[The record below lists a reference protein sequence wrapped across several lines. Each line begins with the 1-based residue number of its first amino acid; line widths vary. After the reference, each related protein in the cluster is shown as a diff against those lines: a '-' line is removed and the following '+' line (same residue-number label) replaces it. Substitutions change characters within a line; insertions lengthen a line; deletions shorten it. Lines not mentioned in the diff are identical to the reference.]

1 MEKDIIQIGLE
12 FVFGPLLK
20 DEVDENGNDSTGVKF
35 VDEDVILQKLD
46 KETSDLWCSLWSNDP
61 ESPSG
66 MHFDEIREKD
76 GKPII
81 ITSGYRC
88 QELNKKVGGKS
99 NSFHLKGLAADL
111 KYSVE
116 LWTFLTQ
123 HAKFDK
129 LILETSKSA
138 KWIHC
143 QFSKENERNQI
154 LSLNV

>member
-1 MEKDIIQIGLE
+1 MMKTPKYFTFLEMIKSSTADKNNIDNNPTNPEIIDNINYTMERL
-12 FVFGPLLK
+12 
-20 DEVDENGNDSTGVKF
+20 
-35 VDEDVILQKLD
+35 
-46 KETSDLWCSLWSNDP
+46 
-61 ESPSG
+61 
-66 MHFDEIREKD
+66 DEIREKY

-88 QELNKKVGGKS
+88 KELNKKVGGKS

-111 KYSVE
+111 KYSIE

-123 HAKFDK
+123 YAKFDK

-154 LSLNV
+154 LSLNA

>member
-1 MEKDIIQIGLE
+1 MMKTHKYFTFLEMIKSSTADKNNIDNNPTNPEIIDNINYTMERL
-12 FVFGPLLK
+12 
-20 DEVDENGNDSTGVKF
+20 
-35 VDEDVILQKLD
+35 
-46 KETSDLWCSLWSNDP
+46 
-61 ESPSG
+61 
-66 MHFDEIREKD
+66 DEIREKY

-154 LSLNV
+154 LSLNA

>member
-1 MEKDIIQIGLE
+1 MMKTPKYFTFLEMIKSSTADKNNIDNNPTNPEIIDNINYTMERL
-12 FVFGPLLK
+12 
-20 DEVDENGNDSTGVKF
+20 
-35 VDEDVILQKLD
+35 
-46 KETSDLWCSLWSNDP
+46 
-61 ESPSG
+61 
-66 MHFDEIREKD
+66 DEIRDKY

-123 HAKFDK
+123 HAKFDQ
-129 LILETSKSA
+129 LIMETSKST
-138 KWIHC
+138 KWIHIS
-143 QFSKENERNQI
+143 FSKENERNQI

>member
-1 MEKDIIQIGLE
+1 MMKTHKYFTFLEMIKSSTADKNNIDNNPTNPEIIDNINYTIERL
-12 FVFGPLLK
+12 
-20 DEVDENGNDSTGVKF
+20 
-35 VDEDVILQKLD
+35 
-46 KETSDLWCSLWSNDP
+46 
-61 ESPSG
+61 
-66 MHFDEIREKD
+66 DEIREKY

-88 QELNKKVGGKS
+88 KELNKKVGGKS

>member
-1 MEKDIIQIGLE
+1 MKTPKYFTFLEMIKSSTADKNNIDNNPTNPEIIDNINYTIGRL
-12 FVFGPLLK
+12 
-20 DEVDENGNDSTGVKF
+20 
-35 VDEDVILQKLD
+35 
-46 KETSDLWCSLWSNDP
+46 
-61 ESPSG
+61 
-66 MHFDEIREKD
+66 DEIREKY

>member
-1 MEKDIIQIGLE
+1 MKTPKYFTFLEMIKSPTADKNNIDNNPTNPEIIDNINYTIERL
-12 FVFGPLLK
+12 
-20 DEVDENGNDSTGVKF
+20 
-35 VDEDVILQKLD
+35 
-46 KETSDLWCSLWSNDP
+46 
-61 ESPSG
+61 
-66 MHFDEIREKD
+66 DEIREKY

>member
-1 MEKDIIQIGLE
+1 MMKTPKYFTFLEMIKSSTADKNNIDNNPTNPERIDNINYTMERL
-12 FVFGPLLK
+12 
-20 DEVDENGNDSTGVKF
+20 
-35 VDEDVILQKLD
+35 
-46 KETSDLWCSLWSNDP
+46 
-61 ESPSG
+61 
-66 MHFDEIREKD
+66 DEIREKY

-88 QELNKKVGGKS
+88 QELNTKVGGKS

>member
-1 MEKDIIQIGLE
+1 MKTHKYFTFLEMIKSSTADKNNINNNPTNPEIIDNINYTMERL
-12 FVFGPLLK
+12 
-20 DEVDENGNDSTGVKF
+20 
-35 VDEDVILQKLD
+35 
-46 KETSDLWCSLWSNDP
+46 
-61 ESPSG
+61 
-66 MHFDEIREKD
+66 DEIREKY

-88 QELNKKVGGKS
+88 QELNEKVGGKS

-129 LILETSKSA
+129 LILETSKST

-154 LSLNV
+154 FSLNV

>member
-1 MEKDIIQIGLE
+1 MKTHKYFTFLEMIKSSTADKNNIDNNPTNPEIIDNINYTIERL
-12 FVFGPLLK
+12 
-20 DEVDENGNDSTGVKF
+20 
-35 VDEDVILQKLD
+35 
-46 KETSDLWCSLWSNDP
+46 
-61 ESPSG
+61 
-66 MHFDEIREKD
+66 DEIREKY

-88 QELNKKVGGKS
+88 KELNKKVGGKS

>member
-1 MEKDIIQIGLE
+1 MKTPKYFTFLEMIKSSTADKNNIDNNPTNPEIIDNINYTIERL
-12 FVFGPLLK
+12 
-20 DEVDENGNDSTGVKF
+20 
-35 VDEDVILQKLD
+35 
-46 KETSDLWCSLWSNDP
+46 
-61 ESPSG
+61 
-66 MHFDEIREKD
+66 DEIREKY

-88 QELNKKVGGKS
+88 QELNEKVGGKS

>member
-1 MEKDIIQIGLE
+1 MKTPKYFTFLEMIKSSTADKNNIDNNPTNPEIIDNINYTMERL
-12 FVFGPLLK
+12 
-20 DEVDENGNDSTGVKF
+20 
-35 VDEDVILQKLD
+35 
-46 KETSDLWCSLWSNDP
+46 
-61 ESPSG
+61 
-66 MHFDEIREKD
+66 DEIREKY

-88 QELNKKVGGKS
+88 SELNKKVGGKS

-154 LSLNV
+154 FSLNV

>member
-1 MEKDIIQIGLE
+1 MMKTPKYFTFLEMIKSSTADKNNIDNNPTNPEIIDNINYTMERL
-12 FVFGPLLK
+12 
-20 DEVDENGNDSTGVKF
+20 
-35 VDEDVILQKLD
+35 
-46 KETSDLWCSLWSNDP
+46 
-61 ESPSG
+61 
-66 MHFDEIREKD
+66 DEIREKY

>member
-1 MEKDIIQIGLE
+1 MKTHKYFTFLEMIKSSTADKNNIDNNPTNPEIIDNINYTMER
-12 FVFGPLLK
+12 
-20 DEVDENGNDSTGVKF
+20 
-35 VDEDVILQKLD
+35 LD
-46 KETSDLWCSLWSNDP
+46 D
-61 ESPSG
+61 
-66 MHFDEIREKD
+66 IREKY

-88 QELNKKVGGKS
+88 KELNKKVGGKS

-143 QFSKENERNQI
+143 QFSKENEKNQI
-154 LSLNV
+154 LSLNA

>member
-1 MEKDIIQIGLE
+1 MKTPKYFTFLEMIKSSTADKNNIDNNPTNTEIIDNINYTMERL
-12 FVFGPLLK
+12 
-20 DEVDENGNDSTGVKF
+20 
-35 VDEDVILQKLD
+35 
-46 KETSDLWCSLWSNDP
+46 
-61 ESPSG
+61 
-66 MHFDEIREKD
+66 DEIREKY

-88 QELNKKVGGKS
+88 QELNKKVGGKP

-129 LILETSKSA
+129 LILETSKST

-143 QFSKENERNQI
+143 QFSKENEKNQI

>member
-1 MEKDIIQIGLE
+1 MLKYFTFTEMIKSPTADKNKINNEPTDPTIISNINYTMERL
-12 FVFGPLLK
+12 
-20 DEVDENGNDSTGVKF
+20 
-35 VDEDVILQKLD
+35 
-46 KETSDLWCSLWSNDP
+46 
-61 ESPSG
+61 
-66 MHFDEIREKD
+66 DEIREKY

-88 QELNKKVGGKS
+88 LKLNKLVGGKP

-116 LWTFLTQ
+116 LWSFLVQ

-129 LILETSKSA
+129 LILETSKST
-138 KWIHC
+138 KWIHI
-143 QFSKENERNQI
+143 QFSKENERNQV

>member
-1 MEKDIIQIGLE
+1 MKTPKYFTFLEMIKSSTADKNNIDNNPTNPEIIDNINYTIERL
-12 FVFGPLLK
+12 
-20 DEVDENGNDSTGVKF
+20 
-35 VDEDVILQKLD
+35 
-46 KETSDLWCSLWSNDP
+46 
-61 ESPSG
+61 
-66 MHFDEIREKD
+66 DEIREKY

-88 QELNKKVGGKS
+88 QELNNKVGGKS

-116 LWTFLTQ
+116 VWTFLTQ

-129 LILETSKSA
+129 PILETSKSA

-154 LSLNV
+154 LSLNA

>member
-1 MEKDIIQIGLE
+1 MRKTPKYFTFLEMIKSSTADKNNIDNNPTNPEIIDNINYTMERL
-12 FVFGPLLK
+12 
-20 DEVDENGNDSTGVKF
+20 
-35 VDEDVILQKLD
+35 
-46 KETSDLWCSLWSNDP
+46 
-61 ESPSG
+61 
-66 MHFDEIREKD
+66 DEIREKY

-116 LWTFLTQ
+116 LWSFLVQ
-123 HAKFDK
+123 HTKFDQ
-129 LILETSKSA
+129 LIMETSKYT
-138 KWIHC
+138 KWIHIS
-143 QFSKENERNQI
+143 FSKENERNQV

>member
-1 MEKDIIQIGLE
+1 MMKTHKYFTFLEMIKSSTADKNNIDNNPTNPEIIDNINYTIERL
-12 FVFGPLLK
+12 
-20 DEVDENGNDSTGVKF
+20 
-35 VDEDVILQKLD
+35 
-46 KETSDLWCSLWSNDP
+46 
-61 ESPSG
+61 
-66 MHFDEIREKD
+66 DEIREKY

>member
-1 MEKDIIQIGLE
+1 MRKTHKYFTFLEMIKSSTADKNNIDNNPTNPEIIDNINYTIERL
-12 FVFGPLLK
+12 
-20 DEVDENGNDSTGVKF
+20 
-35 VDEDVILQKLD
+35 
-46 KETSDLWCSLWSNDP
+46 
-61 ESPSG
+61 
-66 MHFDEIREKD
+66 DEIREKY

-88 QELNKKVGGKS
+88 QELNEKVGGKS

>member
-1 MEKDIIQIGLE
+1 MMKTPKYFTFLEMIKSSTADKNNIDNNPTNPEIIDNINYTMERL
-12 FVFGPLLK
+12 
-20 DEVDENGNDSTGVKF
+20 
-35 VDEDVILQKLD
+35 
-46 KETSDLWCSLWSNDP
+46 
-61 ESPSG
+61 
-66 MHFDEIREKD
+66 DEIREKY

-88 QELNKKVGGKS
+88 SELNKKVGGKS

-154 LSLNV
+154 FSLNV

>member
-1 MEKDIIQIGLE
+1 MMKTHKYFTFLEMIKSSTADKNNIDNNPTNPEIIDNINYTMERL
-12 FVFGPLLK
+12 
-20 DEVDENGNDSTGVKF
+20 
-35 VDEDVILQKLD
+35 
-46 KETSDLWCSLWSNDP
+46 
-61 ESPSG
+61 
-66 MHFDEIREKD
+66 DEIREKY

-129 LILETSKSA
+129 LILETSKSV

-154 LSLNV
+154 LSLNA

>member
-1 MEKDIIQIGLE
+1 MMKTHKYFTFLEMIKSSTADKNNIDNNPTNPEIIDNINYTMER
-12 FVFGPLLK
+12 
-20 DEVDENGNDSTGVKF
+20 
-35 VDEDVILQKLD
+35 LD
-46 KETSDLWCSLWSNDP
+46 D
-61 ESPSG
+61 
-66 MHFDEIREKD
+66 IREKY

-88 QELNKKVGGKS
+88 KELNKKVGGKS

-143 QFSKENERNQI
+143 QFSKENEKNQI
-154 LSLNV
+154 LSLNA